1 MPGGQNRASSYRQIG
16 VAFSYHTPFPPA
28 FSITPDAPMPLNSLT
43 FERAAVL
50 FNVAALYA
58 SMAAAERRAELEGI
72 KRALGYLTV
81 SWMTPVYARARM
93 YS

>member
-1 MPGGQNRASSYRQIG
+1 M
-16 VAFSYHTPFPPA
+16 AFSYHTPFPPA

-81 SWMTPVYARARM
+81 SWMTRLCVRAWQH
-93 YS
+93 S